1 MKVISSE
8 CLFSVMAFYSFIK
21 FYCPYSCRHIFL
33 QVFRG
38 FIEGKLDFAPTYKY
52 DLFSE
57 DYDTSEK
64 CRTPAWTDR
73 ILWKRRKWNFDKTGK
88 MKMYHNI
95 GEKYVSYVLSLYT
108 TSEILKHKIIC
119 PYLFVLQLRR

>member
-1 MKVISSE
+1 
-8 CLFSVMAFYSFIK
+8 MAFYSFIK
-21 FYCPYSCRHIFL
+21 FYSPHSCRHIFL

-73 ILWKRRKWNFDKTGK
+73 ILWKRRKWNFDRTGK

-95 GEKYVSYVLSLYT
+95 GEKYVSYLLSLYT
-108 TSEILKHKIIC
+108 PSEILKHKYIC
-119 PYLFVLQLRR
+119 PYLYVLQLRR